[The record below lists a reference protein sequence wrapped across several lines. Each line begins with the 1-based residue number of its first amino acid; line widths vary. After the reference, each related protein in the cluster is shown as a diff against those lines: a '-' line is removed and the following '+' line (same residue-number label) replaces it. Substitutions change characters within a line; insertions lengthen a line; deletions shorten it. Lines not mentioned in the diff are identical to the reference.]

1 MPTTLV
7 QITDVHLVPEGALL
21 PSGLDPAP
29 PFAAALDAVA
39 AVGADVAALLLT
51 GDLADGGDAASYARL
66 RRMLDPLDVP
76 VLCAAGN
83 HDDRAA
89 LREHLLGAPPS
100 AAPLDH
106 VSRIGGLRVVVLD
119 STVPGHAGGEITPD
133 QLDWLAAELAS
144 PAPEGT
150 VLALHHPP
158 LPTPSRLL
166 QGIGLRDPAALGAA
180 IAGSDVRVV
189 LCGHTHVASAG
200 TLAGVPVWVGGPTSS
215 TWYGLTPGGRERMVR
230 APAVSRID
238 LWADGLL
245 TSTVPVGGA
254 PVGREWEPGR

>member
-1 MPTTLV
+1 
-7 QITDVHLVPEGALL
+7 
-21 PSGLDPAP
+21 
-29 PFAAALDAVA
+29 
-39 AVGADVAALLLT
+39 
-51 GDLADGGDAASYARL
+51 
-66 RRMLDPLDVP
+66 VP

-133 QLDWLAAELAS
+133 QLDWLAAELAV

-215 TWYGLTPGGRERMVR
+215 TWYGLTPGGRERVVR

-238 LWADGLL
+238 LWADGMLA
-245 TSTVPVGGA
+245 STVPVGGA
-254 PVGREWEPGR
+254 PVGPEWG